1 MTDHSVL
8 PARERGGKIRRP
20 TTGCVPA
27 RLSPAIRTS
36 WLLRAKLALRMCFL
50 RNPVPRAAADSF
62 CFGYCFLFRRIS
74 EGKDLRTGPKRT
86 YPPWAGSANVPMIG
100 EATSGQHI
108 EVGVSNRPR
117 AITPVTGTFFDE
129 HNSYLGM
136 QLGAVRTATFCGPKN
151 VLSRLGKANRNPWVQ
166 GASNYA
172 LRGRRPIQEGTYKAW
187 LP

>member
-1 MTDHSVL
+1 MNGARPVGPRFLIPPVL
-8 PARERGGKIRRP
+8 
-20 TTGCVPA
+20 
-27 RLSPAIRTS
+27 
-36 WLLRAKLALRMCFL
+36 
-50 RNPVPRAAADSF
+50 
-62 CFGYCFLFRRIS
+62 RRIS

-136 QLGAVRTATFCGPKN
+136 QLGAVRTATFCGLKN

-172 LRGRRPIQEGTYKAW
+172 LRVDDLSKKEPTKLGCHRF
-187 LP
+187 